1 MGNRT
6 IKFIYMRIDFPK
18 EKISFVLS
26 CRLAAFSWC
35 ARGLL
40 WLNLWYFSSF
50 YVSKHRNQ
58 NIYLRVILSM
68 QWVRFGATLFFM
80 HVRLDTTHNF
90 VHDFH
95 WYSSPSLPA
104 ISCTNL
110 RSQNAKNLSFPTTY
124 QADWYPN
131 FAPKGLVCHAPTLL
145 SLHRSNIRGPRRILH
160 VVLRFGTALFTFWK
174 LSSSSVCASR
184 SLFRFGFAAISL
196 ASAIFEV
203 RSQIASVQCLFY
215 FIFSSILCKHCAFV
229 ECSRI

>member
-1 MGNRT
+1 
-6 IKFIYMRIDFPK
+6 MRIDLNSQKRTFLLFCPPDWLHSHDVQGVYFPQCK
-18 EKISFVLS
+18 
-26 CRLAAFSWC
+26 LA
-35 ARGLL
+35 

-68 QWVRFGATLFFM
+68 RWVRFGATLFFM
-80 HVRLDTTHNF
+80 HVRLDTTHNL

-124 QADWYPN
+124 QSDWYPN
-131 FAPKGLVCHAPTLL
+131 LALKGSVCHTPTLL

-160 VVLRFGTALFTFWK
+160 IVLRFGTALFTFWK

-184 SLFRFGFAAISL
+184 SLFRFSFATISL
-196 ASAIFEV
+196 ALRHLWS
-203 RSQIASVQCLFY
+203 SQPNKFCPNVF
-215 FIFSSILCKHCAFV
+215 FPSILCKHCAFV
-229 ECSRI
+229 EMFSHLEI

>member
-1 MGNRT
+1 
-6 IKFIYMRIDFPK
+6 MRIDFPK

-26 CRLAAFSWC
+26 SRLAAFPWC

-50 YVSKHRNQ
+50 YVSHRNQ

-68 QWVRFGATLFFM
+68 QWVRFGATVFLQ
-80 HVRLDTTHNF
+80 VRLDTTHNL
-90 VHDFH
+90 VHGFH
-95 WYSSPSLPA
+95 WYSSPSLSA
-104 ISCTNL
+104 ISCTNK
-110 RSQNAKNLSFPTTY
+110 AKNSSFPATY
-124 QADWYPN
+124 QSDWYPT

-160 VVLRFGTALFTFWK
+160 IVLRFGTVLFTFWK

-203 RSQIASVQCLFY
+203 RSQIAFVQCLFIFY
-215 FIFSSILCKHCAFV
+215 FFPAFFANIV
-229 ECSRI
+229 HLWNVLAFRN